1 MAFEI
6 VIAVL
11 QLALGPVTVISGA
24 GLILLSLT
32 NRLARVIDRGRQLA
46 NEVRHSGNVRP
57 HAEKQLEILKSR
69 AKLLKRAIV
78 MTTVSVFLVV
88 LLIAMLFLLAFLR
101 VENALAVVI
110 IFLLAMSCLS
120 VGMLFFLQ
128 ELSQS
133 LKAFALDTEASTK
146 AEI

>member
-1 MAFEI
+1 MSFEI
-6 VIAVL
+6 VVPVL

-46 NEVRHSGNVRP
+46 EIRRTNNGHP
-57 HAEKQLEILKSR
+57 HAEKQLEILQSR
-69 AKLLKRAIV
+69 ARLLKGAIV
-78 MTTVSVFLVV
+78 MTTVSVFLIV

-110 IFLLAMSCLS
+110 IFLLAMGCLS